1 MEQWET
7 KVFEYAFNKH
17 KNQLDDEGKE
27 YFDVH
32 VLQTVSIIKQITD
45 NRILITSA
53 YLHDVIEDTDTFYE
67 EIVDSFGKEVAD
79 LVMEVTKEGEK
90 DNYGYYFPRLESHN
104 GILLKFADRLSNL
117 SRMNAWSES
126 RQNQYMKKSKFWK
139 DGTNKE
145 E

>member
-1 MEQWET
+1 MEQWES
-7 KVFEYAFNKH
+7 KVFEYAYDKH
-17 KNQLDDEGKE
+17 KNQFDDEGME
-27 YFDVH
+27 YFDAH
-32 VLQTVSIIKQITD
+32 VIQTVLIIKQITD
-45 NRILITSA
+45 SRLLITSA
-53 YLHDVIEDTDTFYE
+53 YLHDVIEDTDTSYE
-67 EIVDSFGKEVAD
+67 EIVDIFGKEVAD

-139 DGTNKE
+139 DGTDKE